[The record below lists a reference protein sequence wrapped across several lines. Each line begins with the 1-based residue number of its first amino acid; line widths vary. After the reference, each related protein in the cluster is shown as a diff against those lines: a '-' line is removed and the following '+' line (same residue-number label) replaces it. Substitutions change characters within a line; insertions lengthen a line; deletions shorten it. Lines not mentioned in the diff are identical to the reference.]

1 MSSARK
7 KASKKAAES
16 DSEGR
21 PSRTKRAP
29 SRLDPSSDAGELS
42 GGETPRRGG
51 SRRRSVSVERKK
63 RRGPGRP
70 RKTESA
76 RSKSPAKKRVTAH
89 KRRRSV
95 DLEREYEVEQFLD
108 LQLLVKWKG
117 YAKSSATWEPLKN
130 LQTCDEMVVDYL
142 EKVKQKLLAQM
153 ESKSSE
159 EETKEGEGE
168 KEKEGEGVETP
179 KRKRGRPPKKAKVTE
194 KASEE
199 EVGDEKE
206 ADE

>member
-1 MSSARK
+1 MSSPRK
-7 KASKKAAES
+7 KASKKAVES

-63 RRGPGRP
+63 KRGPGRP

-76 RSKSPAKKRVTAH
+76 RSKSPTPKKRAAAR

-95 DLEREYEVEQFLD
+95 DVEKEYEVEQFLD

-130 LQTCDEMVVDYL
+130 LQTCDEMVVEYL
-142 EKVKQKLLAQM
+142 EKVKQKLIAQM

-159 EETKEGEGE
+159 EETKEKEEGA
-168 KEKEGEGVETP
+168 ETP
-179 KRKRGRPPKKAKVTE
+179 KRKRGRPAKKAKVTE
-194 KASEE
+194 KAKASEE
-199 EVGDEKE
+199 EEEVEDEKE
-206 ADE
+206 EADE

>member
-1 MSSARK
+1 MSSPRK
-7 KASKKAAES
+7 KASKKAVES

-42 GGETPRRGG
+42 GSETPRRGG
-51 SRRRSVSVERKK
+51 SRRMSVERKK
-63 RRGPGRP
+63 KRGPGRP

-76 RSKSPAKKRVTAH
+76 RSRSKSPAPKKRAAAR

-95 DLEREYEVEQFLD
+95 DVEKEYEVEQFLD

-130 LQTCDEMVVDYL
+130 LQTCDEMVVEYL
-142 EKVKQKLLAQM
+142 EKVKQKLIAQM

-159 EETKEGEGE
+159 EETKEKEEGA
-168 KEKEGEGVETP
+168 ETP
-179 KRKRGRPPKKAKVTE
+179 KRKRGRPAKKAKVTE
-194 KASEE
+194 KAKASEE
-199 EVGDEKE
+199 EEVEDEKE